1 MRIRESVAATHKGNR
16 GHNEDAVLRL
26 PKVPVFAVADGM
38 GGPGAGDIAAGL
50 VLDLVRQHGTEL
62 QAANEKVRDDRS
74 TSSRLS
80 LGRVFDE
87 LFNRSSREVQR
98 ESTRLGRPGMGSTLL
113 VGTIVRN
120 YAYVAHVGD
129 SRAYLWREGRLTKLT
144 EDHTIAELHLRRG
157 KITHEEYLDSPDRR
171 VLYQVLGAGI
181 EVDSDLAEV
190 RLAGGDLLLLTTD
203 GLPRAIADEA
213 IAGLIQPED
222 LKGSLQK
229 MFEAAITAGAP
240 DNLAAVLLSLE
251 AESGDEPIEAVL
263 DVMKDV
269 FLFKDM
275 SQPEL
280 LTVAPYLEE
289 IVYDSGATI
298 VTEGEV
304 AQGFFL
310 VVSGHV
316 RMSRGKTTLLDVKP
330 GGYFGELAL
339 ARQPAKLASVRA
351 MAPTRVFVLTR
362 DRFHELAR
370 SKPELGARVA
380 LALLDAVGER
390 LRDLT
395 ERIAAVERAV
405 RGELRG

>member
-38 GGPGAGDIAAGL
+38 GGPGAGDIAAGI
-50 VLDLVRQHGTEL
+50 VLDIVKQRSEL
-62 QAANEKVRDDRS
+62 LNTANLKVGDDRS
-74 TSSRLS
+74 TNARLG
-80 LGRVFDE
+80 LGRVFDD
-87 LFNRSSREVQR
+87 LFNASSREVQR
-98 ESTRLGRPGMGSTLL
+98 ESTRLQRPGMGSTLC
-113 VGTIVRN
+113 VATIVRN

-157 KITHEEYLDSPDRR
+157 KITREEYEQSPDRR

-190 RLAGGDLLLLTTD
+190 RLAGGDLLLLTSD
-203 GLPRAIADEA
+203 GIPRAIHDD
-213 IAGLIQPED
+213 LISTSIKPDD
-222 LKGSLQK
+222 LKGTLQRI
-229 MFEAAITAGAP
+229 FEAALAAGAP
-240 DNLAAVLLSLE
+240 DNLAAVLLALE
-251 AESGDEPIEAVL
+251 SEVGDEPIEAVL
-263 DVMKDV
+263 DVMRDV

-275 SQPEL
+275 TQPEL

-289 IVYDSGATI
+289 IVYDTGATI

-304 AQGFFL
+304 AQGL
-310 VVSGHV
+310 YIVVSGAV
-316 RMSRGKTTLLDVKP
+316 RMTRGKTTLLDVRP

-339 ARQPAKLASVRA
+339 ARQPAKLATVRA
-351 MAPTRVFVLTR
+351 MSATRVFVLTR
-362 DRFHELAR
+362 DRFHELLR
-370 SKPELGARVA
+370 QKPELGARVA
-380 LALLDAVGER
+380 VALLEAVGER
-390 LRDLT
+390 LRDMT
-395 ERIAAVERAV
+395 DRISAVERAV